1 MTHPKRRDIEF
12 PTLDGT
18 TLRGWFYPTGQNA
31 PSIILVHGLA
41 CLKEWY
47 FDTLAEYFQ
56 SHGVSVLLY
65 DHRNFG
71 TSSGTP
77 RHEIDPNL
85 QQSDVHDAVTY
96 LLSLPEQVDP
106 TKLAA
111 LGYSYGSA
119 HCVRT
124 ATLDRRVKAV
134 VSLASLTNGEWL
146 LNWAHPDRDAW
157 DRRIFADRIA
167 RVGGSEPEY
176 IRVSPEVG
184 EDMQEAEKT
193 SFMAAPDGAEFY
205 SRMKA
210 EVTPQWENKL
220 TLQSVFWVRGY
231 QMESSL
237 PTLAPT
243 PWLML
248 VDERSVEMY
257 RPVWDKSTGPK
268 EWGVIPGAHFD
279 VVQGEGLVK
288 AFELSLDFLKRHLGF

>member
-1 MTHPKRRDIEF
+1 
-12 PTLDGT
+12 
-18 TLRGWFYPTGQNA
+18 
-31 PSIILVHGLA
+31 
-41 CLKEWY
+41 
-47 FDTLAEYFQ
+47 
-56 SHGVSVLLY
+56 
-65 DHRNFG
+65 
-71 TSSGTP
+71 
-77 RHEIDPNL
+77 
-85 QQSDVHDAVTY
+85 VHDAVTY

-231 QMESSL
+231 QMESAL